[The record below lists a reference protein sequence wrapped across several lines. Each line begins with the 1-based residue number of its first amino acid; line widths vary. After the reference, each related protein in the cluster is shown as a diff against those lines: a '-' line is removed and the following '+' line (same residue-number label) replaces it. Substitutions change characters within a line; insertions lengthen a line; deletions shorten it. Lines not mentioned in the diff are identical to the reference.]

1 MDLHKLAETRI
12 LETLKENGVLQGDV
26 EAMMESRLGAI
37 FMPHGLG
44 HFLGLDTHD
53 TGGYPLGT
61 ERISAPGLKS
71 LRTVRTLEQGM
82 VITVEPGCYF
92 IEALL
97 VPALEDPVRSN
108 FFVKPALEPFRHS
121 GGVRLEDDILV
132 TANGC
137 ENLTICPREIEDV
150 EAVMKGGS
158 WPK

>member
-1 MDLHKLAETRI
+1 
-12 LETLKENGVLQGDV
+12 
-26 EAMMESRLGAI
+26 MMESRLGAI

-97 VPALEDPVRSN
+97 VPALEDPVKSN
-108 FFVKPALEPFRHS
+108 FL
-121 GGVRLEDDILV
+121 
-132 TANGC
+132 
-137 ENLTICPREIEDV
+137 
-150 EAVMKGGS
+150 
-158 WPK
+158 